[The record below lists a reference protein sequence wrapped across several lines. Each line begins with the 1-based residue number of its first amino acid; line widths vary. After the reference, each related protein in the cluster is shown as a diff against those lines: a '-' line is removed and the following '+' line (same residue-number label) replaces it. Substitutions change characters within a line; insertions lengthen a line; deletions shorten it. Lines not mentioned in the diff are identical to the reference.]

1 VHYFGIN
8 KNNQLNAM
16 KKLFVLAAC
25 LIGMAAAQ
33 GQEDDL
39 LAGLDSTQVD
49 DSYARAAFKGLQI
62 VTLQT
67 TKMPAKKEFYFVVS
81 HRFGTVKDGISEF
94 FGLDM
99 ATTKIGGVYGV
110 TDWLAVNVS
119 RHTMLKVYEAGIKYR
134 LARQSDDFPV
144 DIVGYNTI
152 DVNTLLEDEDY
163 PKLEFA
169 DRLSYISQLLI
180 SRKLSDRVSLELVPS
195 FIHRNLYEPTIENDQ
210 QFSLGAGGRL
220 KLSKRLALNVE
231 YAYNF
236 DKPDFYVNPLSVGLD
251 LETGGHIFQ
260 LLFTNSQSMTE
271 AGYLTH
277 AGGDWADGDFFFGF
291 NLYRVF

>member
-1 VHYFGIN
+1 
-8 KNNQLNAM
+8 M
-16 KKLFVLAAC
+16 KRLLLLTAC
-25 LIGMAAAQ
+25 LLGTVYGYAQ
-33 GQEDDL
+33 DDL
-39 LAGLDSTQVD
+39 LTELDSTQVSD
-49 DSYARAAFKGLQI
+49 TYATAAFKGLQI

-99 ATTKIGGVYGV
+99 ATTKIGGVYGI
-110 TDWLAVNVS
+110 TDGLAVSVS

-152 DVNTLLEDEDY
+152 DVNTFLEEEEY
-163 PKLEFA
+163 PNIEFA
-169 DRLSYISQLLI
+169 DRLTYISQVLI
-180 SRKLSDRVSLELVPS
+180 SRKLSDKISLELVPS
-195 FIHRNLYEPTIENDQ
+195 YIHRNLYEPLIENDS
-210 QFSLGAGGRL
+210 QFSLGAGGRM
-220 KLSKRLALNVE
+220 KLSKRLALNLE

-236 DKPDFYVNPLSVGLD
+236 DMPDFYSQPLSVGLD
-251 LETGGHIFQ
+251 IETGGHIFQ
-260 LLFTNSQSMTE
+260 LLFSNSQSMTE

-277 AGGDWADGDFFFGF
+277 AAGDWGDGDFFFGF